1 MMERSQRTGDAV
13 QEIIATYSGMVY
25 RLAYARTGNRA
36 DADDVYQDVFFKLF
50 RTNPQPES
58 EEHLKAWLIRTT
70 IHTSVNL
77 LRSSWRRYFQQIP
90 DNYDVPDMSFP
101 NDDRLSDLRNAL
113 IRLPEKQ
120 RIVIHLYYYEQL
132 STEDIAKILGEK
144 SSTVRSHMKRGRER
158 LKSLLTETEVK

>member
-1 MMERSQRTGDAV
+1 MMERSQRTGDVV
-13 QEIIATYSGMVY
+13 QEIMNTYSGMVY
-25 RLAYARTGNRA
+25 RLAYARTGNKP

-50 RTNPQPES
+50 RSNPQLDS

-70 IHTSVNL
+70 THTSVNL
-77 LRSSWRRYFQQIP
+77 LRSAWRRYFQP
-90 DNYDVPDMSFP
+90 MPENYDAPDMSFA

-132 STEDIAKILGEK
+132 STEEIAKILGEK

>member
-13 QEIIATYSGMVY
+13 QEIMNTYSGMVY
-25 RLAYARTGNRA
+25 RLAYARTGNKP

-50 RTNPQPES
+50 RSNPQLDS

-70 IHTSVNL
+70 THTSVNL
-77 LRSSWRRYFQQIP
+77 LRSAWRRYFQP
-90 DNYDVPDMSFP
+90 MPENYDAPDMSFA

-120 RIVIHLYYYEQL
+120 RIVIRYP
-132 STEDIAKILGEK
+132 DD
-144 SSTVRSHMKRGRER
+144 RP
-158 LKSLLTETEVK
+158 

>member
-13 QEIIATYSGMVY
+13 QEIMNTYSGMVY
-25 RLAYARTGNRA
+25 RLAYARTGNKP

-50 RTNPQPES
+50 RSNPQLDS
-58 EEHLKAWLIRTT
+58 EEHLKAWLIRAT

-77 LRSSWRRYFQQIP
+77 LRSAWRRYFQP
-90 DNYDVPDMSFP
+90 MPENYDAPDMSFAP
-101 NDDRLSDLRNAL
+101 DDRLSDLRNAL
-113 IRLPEKQ
+113 MKLPEKQ

-132 STEDIAKILGEK
+132 TTEEIANILGEK
-144 SSTVRSHMKRGRER
+144 SSTIRSHIKRGRER